1 MLKRLPNFKII
12 CLLLLISF
20 ICLTSVGYAENL
32 QSDENFYPD
41 KTKLVLQQIDLLKKR
56 FAQMEAELQTL
67 QQQPDPASLSVD
79 TVNKQL
85 LDEAELDIAVAK
97 SNLDSINIELTECQQ
112 VINLLEKDT
121 QEVQNQLNVFNI
133 FGIKIARNG
142 LPDATHLRQQLDSD
156 TTLLTLEKIR
166 VDYLLKLQ
174 TVATSILQ
182 SYKIRY
188 TRIGSILKS
197 QTILL
202 LKEQQAKT
210 ELGFEEQQNNWLQRL
225 NSLKFQ
231 LTHFKNSTHLSKAD
245 YDKLQ
250 DEIFYV
256 NENVNLTYLQM
267 LIARYQDQ
275 LQQLKI
281 SITHGNSITLLNK
294 TTDQVQLLGKQLSR
308 LNALL
313 TGRLDILTKRKNYF
327 AESEFSSESQKEMTD
342 LNGQYTAAIT
352 KVADLNKNLMTFR
365 KNLDQALQ
373 RELSSRQGLPGFGT
387 RAWLDVGGELLL
399 LPSLAF
405 QVFKSLGHA
414 IVKGVMDISFFG
426 WAFLVVLQ
434 AVWIALFVF
443 LNKFLKRLVA
453 RVPDHEFGHINL
465 KWLCIKLL
473 HRNLLDIALI
483 GNFFWL
489 LYFLGVPT
497 QNVALLIN
505 LAFVWLFF
513 KSIIMIARLCLV
525 ETVHDRAGHDV
536 RLYHQLKWIFLTGGV
551 ITVLT
556 VFMHQLPVI
565 YEVKDLFDRVFLL
578 FLLIASIFLLKQW
591 KLVPGLIL
599 PHIDNR
605 RTYLRR
611 IVVLLCLLIP
621 LVLLINSVIGLLG
634 FVNLILTISWYE
646 SVFIFVLVGYLFLRG
661 LLNDAMEMVS
671 KILIRHVTN
680 GWLWT
685 EAFLKPIDRI
695 LHIVLFLSGWVV
707 LFLLYGWDSQ
717 SPVVERLNKMLNYRL
732 LDMLNITI
740 TPLSI
745 IELAIVISF
754 LYWAARWTREF
765 MYRMLLSRTKDL
777 GLRNSL
783 AILSQYA
790 MIVAG
795 VFISLRLLGIDF
807 RALTVVATAF
817 AFGVG
822 LGLRD
827 LVNNFVCGFLL
838 LFERPLRV
846 GDIIS
851 INGCEGEVMHIGGR
865 AVTVR
870 TWDHME
876 VIVPNAEIFSK
887 SFTNWTAKDN
897 IIRTVLSIKI
907 NRHDNPHGIQTIIHE
922 VLDKHKDVL
931 VDPTPE
937 VFMKELTDE
946 IEFEV
951 RYYINLR
958 QIKSRPG
965 LRSEVLIAIW
975 DAFEK
980 HAIQPPYPH
989 HEISL
994 KGGLLSASETV

>member
-1 MLKRLPNFKII
+1 MLKQLLNFKII
-12 CLLLLISF
+12 CLLFISIF
-20 ICLTSVGYAENL
+20 CLNTFCYSENVTPE
-32 QSDENFYPD
+32 ENVYPD

-56 FAQMEAELQTL
+56 LAQTQEELQTL
-67 QQQPDPASLSVD
+67 QKEPDPASLNVD
-79 TVNKQL
+79 RVNKQL
-85 LDEAELDIAVAK
+85 QDEAELDIAVAK

-112 VINLLEKDT
+112 VMNLLEKDT

-142 LPDATHLRQQLDSD
+142 LPDAEHLRQELESD
-156 TTLLTLEKIR
+156 LALLKLEKIR
-166 VDYLLKLQ
+166 VDYLLQLQ
-174 TVATSILQ
+174 NAANSILQ
-182 SYKIRY
+182 SYKLKY
-188 TRIGSILKS
+188 ARITSILKS

-210 ELGFEEQQNNWLQRL
+210 ELGFEEQQNTWLQRL
-225 NSLKFQ
+225 NNLKLQ
-231 LTHFKNSTHLSKAD
+231 LTRFKNSTNLSKTD

-308 LNALL
+308 LNVLL

-327 AESEFSSESQKEMTD
+327 AGSEFTSESQKEFTD
-342 LNGQYTAAIT
+342 LNAQYKSAIT
-352 KVADLNKNLMTFR
+352 KVADLNVNLMAFR

-405 QVFKSLGHA
+405 QVFISLSHA
-414 IVKGVMDISFFG
+414 VMKGIVSTSYLG
-426 WAFLVVLQ
+426 WITLFVLQ
-434 AVWIALFVF
+434 AVWIVMFIFISKL
-443 LNKFLKRLVA
+443 LKRMVA
-453 RVPDHEFGHINL
+453 KVPDHEFGHINL
-465 KWLCIKLL
+465 KWLLIKLL
-473 HRNLLDIALI
+473 HRNLLDIAII
-483 GNFFWL
+483 GDLFWL
-489 LYFLGVPT
+489 LPFFGVPT
-497 QNVALLIN
+497 QNFPLLIN

-513 KSIIMIARLCLV
+513 KSIIMIAKLCLV

-536 RLYHQLKWIFLTGGV
+536 RLYHQLKWIFLTGGI

-565 YEVKDLFDRVFLL
+565 YEVKDLFDRIFLL
-578 FLLIASIFLLKQW
+578 FLLVASIFLLKQW
-591 KLVPGLIL
+591 RLVPGLIL
-599 PHIDNR
+599 PHIDIR

-661 LLNDAMEMVS
+661 LLNDGMEMVS

-685 EAFLKPIDRI
+685 EAFLKPIDRV
-695 LHIVLFLSGWVV
+695 LHIILFLSGWVV

-732 LDMLNITI
+732 VDMLNITI

-745 IELAIVISF
+745 IELAVVISL

-795 VFISLRLLGIDF
+795 VFISLRFLGIDF

-846 GDIIS
+846 GDIIT
-851 INGCEGEVMHIGGR
+851 INGSEGEVMHIGGR

-897 IIRTVLSIKI
+897 IIRTVLTIKI
-907 NRHDNPHGIQTIIHE
+907 NRHDNPHEIQAIIHE

-937 VFMKELTDE
+937 VFMKELNDE
-946 IEFEV
+946 TEFEV

-980 HAIQPPYPH
+980 HDIKPPYPH
-989 HEISL
+989 HEISV
-994 KGGLLSASETV
+994 KGGLLSAAERA